1 MPTQPIHTL
10 PSKRFVGMISYTLAI
25 ALFAAIGIHAQ
36 QLREGISVHMAT
48 TTNAQPVPAADED
61 DAWVVTLTADRR
73 LYFGTKLLTPEGL
86 SEQMKVTPRRRDQN
100 LYIKADARAPYAD
113 VRKVLEAAKE
123 DAFNAPIL
131 LTSQNE
137 HVPAGTMVPAK
148 GLEVVLNQPPAG
160 SEPVV
165 VKVQAGAQSP
175 ILTINNRLVRQE
187 SLKNTLNHL
196 LQNQPEK
203 IVTVEA
209 RTQLPFAQL
218 AQVVDTCRAAGAEV
232 ILPTPEL

>member
-10 PSKRFVGMISYTLAI
+10 PSKHLGVILNYTLAI

-36 QLREGISVHMAT
+36 QLREGVSVHMAT

-113 VRKVLEAAKE
+113 VQKVLEAAKE

-137 HVPAGTMVPAK
+137 HAQAGTMVPAK
-148 GLEVVLNQPPAG
+148 GLEVLLNQPPAG

-165 VKVQAGAQSP
+165 VRVQAGEQSP
-175 ILTINNRLVRQE
+175 ILTINNRRVRQE
-187 SLKNTLNHL
+187 SLKNTLRHL
-196 LQNQPEK
+196 LQNQAEK
-203 IVTVEA
+203 IVTVEPRA
-209 RTQLPFAQL
+209 QLPFAQL